1 MTRFSTVCPTSPII
15 SDKDRTMKEKLL
27 KKIDKAADKLCSL
40 NVFFTHDKC
49 YYNLIPL
56 KRSEKA
62 AIAAKDNDFQLDG
75 YLIFPLSSVENIS
88 SKGKKYNSIMRA
100 EGICS
105 SLTIPDI
112 DISSMKKVCRHFEKS
127 GEYISVETDDDYY
140 IGKVTQVSGK
150 HILFEWFDARG
161 EWYEP
166 VRIKI
171 SDIRLITYKSRYVQV
186 FSEHIEKR

>member
-1 MTRFSTVCPTSPII
+1 MEDIR
-15 SDKDRTMKEKLL
+15 
-27 KKIDKAADKLCSL
+27 
-40 NVFFTHDKC
+40 
-49 YYNLIPL
+49 
-56 KRSEKA
+56 
-62 AIAAKDNDFQLDG
+62 
-75 YLIFPLSSVENIS
+75 
-88 SKGKKYNSIMRA
+88 SKGRKYNEIMRA
-100 EGICS
+100 EDVCND
-105 SLTIPDI
+105 LAIPDI

-127 GEYISVETDDDYY
+127 GECISVETDDDYY
-140 IGKVTQVSGK
+140 IGKVMQVSGK

>member
-1 MTRFSTVCPTSPII
+1 
-15 SDKDRTMKEKLL
+15 MKEKLL
-27 KKIDKAADKLCSL
+27 KVFDKAADKTAAQKPTSI
-40 NVFFTHDKC
+40 NVFFSHDSY

-62 AIAAKDNDFQLDG
+62 AVAARDNDFQLDG
-75 YLIFPLSSVENIS
+75 FLIFPLSAVEDIR
-88 SKGKKYNSIMRA
+88 SKGRKYNEIMRA
-100 EGICS
+100 EGICND
-105 SLTIPDI
+105 LAIPDI

-127 GEYISVETDDDYY
+127 GECISVETDDDYY